1 MENFKFMLFSIF
13 ILVALGFGGYWAFST
28 MESGSS
34 HVDIQKQKELEAVN
48 EDLKKEIIALK
59 KQISLS
65 QTEEIVVKEDE
76 KIIPEIP
83 KTDPVAPV
91 VNNPVSENQTLINEL
106 QKLVDGN
113 IYLKNKSQ
121 GPAVGSVQKFLNVYN
136 KTSSRVDNDYGVST
150 GTAVRDFQKDQG
162 LSVDGEIGPGTL
174 KKMISWLKS
183 H

>member
-1 MENFKFMLFSIF
+1 MENFKFILFSIF

-28 MESGSS
+28 METGSF
-34 HVDIQKQKELEAVN
+34 HVDAQKQKELETAN
-48 EDLKKEIIALK
+48 EDLQKEIIALK
-59 KQISLS
+59 KQISLL
-65 QTEEIVVKEDE
+65 QTKENTPKEEEN
-76 KIIPEIP
+76 IITTPEIQEP
-83 KTDPVAPV
+83 ATPV
-91 VNNPVSENQTLINEL
+91 VNNTTSTHQNLINEL

-136 KTSSRVDNDYGVST
+136 KTSLRIDNDYGVST
-150 GTAVRDFQKDQG
+150 ATAIRAFQKDQG

-183 H
+183 Q